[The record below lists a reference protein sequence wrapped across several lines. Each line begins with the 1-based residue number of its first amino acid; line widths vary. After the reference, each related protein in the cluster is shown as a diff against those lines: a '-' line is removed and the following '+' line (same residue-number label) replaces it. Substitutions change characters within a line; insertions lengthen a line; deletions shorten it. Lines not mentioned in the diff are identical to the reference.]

1 MSKSIS
7 NILKPKTKRQIE
19 DSVCEEYGIEVSS
32 RKEIKNVMNLL
43 KIVDFIHTDAKDDD
57 HVVYVSLTFEEV
69 DNSPEDVQIQ
79 AHHRFEIDG
88 GEYNFEI
95 ESVREIKSILCNHKI
110 YLLHPI
116 FDWEEIYK
124 KTIELIVL
132 GAEVQSVNVNSDKE
146 LAFRIMAATNSIAV
160 NTRRGP
166 GDFIIANKK
175 TLKRISKYLNHIN
188 IVEDNMFSDKVILV
202 GRKTQMMD
210 RGVHLVKNKR
220 FYNIADIGDLNKYY
234 ICLNYFDKD
243 DI

>member
-32 RKEIKNVMNLL
+32 RKEIKKVMNLL

-57 HVVYVSLTFEEV
+57 HVVYVSLTFQEV
-69 DNSPEDVQIQ
+69 DNPSDIQIQ
-79 AHHRFEIDG
+79 THHSFDIDG
-88 GEYNFEI
+88 GEYHFEI
-95 ESVREIKSILCNHKI
+95 ESVREIKSVLCNHKI

-116 FDWEEIYK
+116 WNWEEIYK
-124 KTIELIVL
+124 KVIEEIVL
-132 GAEVQSVNVNSDKE
+132 GAEVQSANINSDKE
-146 LAFRIMAATNSIAV
+146 LAFRIMAACNSIAA

>member
-57 HVVYVSLTFEEV
+57 HVVYVSLAFEEV
-69 DNSPEDVQIQ
+69 DNPPDVQIQ
-79 AHHRFEIDG
+79 THHSFEIDG

-95 ESVREIKSILCNHKI
+95 ESIREIKSVLCNHKI

-116 FDWEEIYK
+116 FNWEEIYK
-124 KTIELIVL
+124 KVIEEIVL
-132 GAEVQSVNVNSDKE
+132 GAEVQSVNISSDKE
-146 LAFRIMAATNSIAV
+146 LAFRIMAASSSIYR

-166 GDFIIANKK
+166 GDFLIANKQ
-175 TLKRISKYLNHIN
+175 TIKRIPKLPQVKFI
-188 IVEDNMFSDKVILV
+188 EDNTFNDKVILV

-210 RGVHLVKNKR
+210 RGIHFVKNER